1 MRIKEIFS
9 QFVYHQ
15 PQDPQKIMI
24 DFYFMVG
31 YVYGTEFQDDVVD
44 WVMKEAVRD
53 CVEAHRKHMIL
64 SLKYCCSA
72 ELKHITEYCNA
83 LIDAVDNSST
93 PESAR
98 AKLAAHYSPLTFK
111 FLAEY
116 LSAMPLYYEPSGNSI
131 RNKWLKLNRKLDLD
145 RPNSKFPVNKKEG

>member
-1 MRIKEIFS
+1 
-9 QFVYHQ
+9 
-15 PQDPQKIMI
+15 
-24 DFYFMVG
+24 MVG

-83 LIDAVDNSST
+83 LIRASDMDT
-93 PESAR
+93 PEEAR
-98 AKLAAHYSPLTFK
+98 AALAEHYSELTYK
-111 FLAEY
+111 FLVEY
-116 LSAMPLYYEPSGNSI
+116 LSVMPLFKNRKALRV
-131 RNKWLKLNRKLDLD
+131 RNKLRHVLIN
-145 RPNSKFPVNKKEG
+145 